1 MPVYKYVAI
10 NSQRQRVKGKFIA
23 EDERDLAAA
32 LAKNNLYL
40 QSARLYKEGTPSAF
54 FTMGTGK
61 VSMHDLTGFCRHIA
75 IMITAG
81 IPVPDCLESLKKQSY
96 SGYFRSILAVVYDDV
111 KGGAMLSEAFEK
123 HKKVIPNFF
132 RSMVHVGEASGRLDT
147 VFVALADYY
156 ESDASIK
163 RKARSALV
171 YPMFLLAMTVGIVA
185 LMLAFI
191 IPTFKDAL
199 ADLDVEITGYT
210 KVVYDLSDFLLEYG
224 RYLILGVIS
233 VALIIFL
240 VLRTERGKYF
250 WDICKIRLP
259 VIGKVSIDLLT
270 ARFSR
275 AFSILLASGMDLS
288 SAMDTVG
295 MIIGNRYLSKRFVK
309 AAETVKQGAALSD
322 ALRYY
327 DIFPEMLLQMI
338 SVGERT
344 ATLDEVLSRTCSYFD
359 EQVESSLASLTAKI
373 QPIMLI
379 FMGAIIGSLFLAV
392 YSPMLSIMDTV
403 SMVG

>member
-10 NSQRQRVKGKFIA
+10 NAKRQRVKGKFIA

-40 QSARLYKEGTPSAF
+40 QSSKLYKEGTPSAF

-61 VSMHDLTGFCRHIA
+61 VSTSDLTGFCRHIA

-81 IPVPDCLESLKKQSY
+81 ISVPDCLESLKKQSY

-123 HKKVIPNFF
+123 HKKAIPNFF
-132 RSMVHVGEASGRLDT
+132 RSMVRVGEASGRLDA

-156 ESDASIK
+156 ESDAAIK

-185 LMLAFI
+185 LMLTFI
-191 IPTFKDAL
+191 IPTFKEAL
-199 ADLDVEITGYT
+199 ADLDVEISGYT
-210 KVVYDLSDFLLEYG
+210 KAVYDISDFLIEYG
-224 RYLILGVIS
+224 RYVILGVI
-233 VALIIFL
+233 LLGLMIFL
-240 VLRTERGKYF
+240 ILCTERGKYL
-250 WDICKIRLP
+250 WDVCKVRLP
-259 VIGKVSIDLLT
+259 MIGRVSTDLLT

-275 AFSILLASGMDLS
+275 AFSLLLSSGRDLASS
-288 SAMDTVG
+288 MDTVG
-295 MIIGNRYLSKRFVK
+295 MIIGNRYLAGRFAK
-309 AAETVKQGAALSD
+309 AAETVKQGASLSD

-327 DIFPEMLLQMI
+327 NIFPEMLLQMVA
-338 SVGERT
+338 VGERT
-344 ATLDEVLSRTCSYFD
+344 ATLDEVLGRTCSYFD
-359 EQVESSLASLTAKI
+359 QQVESTLTSLTAKI
-373 QPIMLI
+373 QPVMLLIM
-379 FMGAIIGSLFLAV
+379 GTIIGSLFLAV
-392 YSPMLSIMDTV
+392 YSPMLSIMSTI
-403 SMVG
+403 G